1 MASSIIL
8 IFTLSVY
15 KLFTY
20 KACNNFKLP
29 LFFFSLLFL
38 IYNCYPFLILD
49 LKSTNKYYWASL
61 DIEIDIINSTILL
74 LINSFYL
81 LFLVGYK
88 LSFLLTK
95 KINPTHQI
103 KDGLYKSV
111 LKIVLLILFL
121 TIFIFYNDLFF
132 QSLISYEDNIEVGN
146 YGLYS
151 YLKYLFIFLF
161 AIILSQDKKITN
173 FRIILFVFFITFFS
187 FFSSDKDP
195 FLTIFVLLFY
205 IHYNKNSFRNLN
217 LLTSFLLLSVVL
229 FLFLPFFTYFR
240 TFRDIDGFYDWFVL
254 GNYSILSDTGGPL
267 LSLKLITENF
277 ANLDTNFFQ
286 NFVSFLPNNVREL
299 FAYTNLTVEFAKK
312 VSGLNY
318 YGQGYGFSM
327 IAESY
332 LYFKKNIFLFIFFVI
347 SSGFIYNFFIQ
358 LISKKLVTQQLSFFI
373 LSVISLQ
380 LSFSIVRSSYSGLIQ
395 SSIRFLIFFAMVG
408 LIYFFLKNINYKI
421 KKS

>member
-20 KACNNFKLP
+20 KACNSFKLP

-121 TIFIFYNDLFF
+121 TIFIFYNDLFIR
-132 QSLISYEDNIEVGN
+132 SLKSYEDNFEVSN
-146 YGLYS
+146 YGLYV

-161 AIILSQDKKITN
+161 TLILSDVKKITD
-173 FRIILFVFFITFFS
+173 FRIILFTICIILLS
-187 FFSSDKDP
+187 FFSSDKNP
-195 FLTIFVLLFY
+195 FLLLFILLFY

-277 ANLDTNFFQ
+277 VNLDTNFFQ
-286 NFVSFLPNNVREL
+286 NFVSFLPSIVREL
-299 FAYTNLTVEFAKK
+299 FAYTDLPVEFAKK

-327 IAESY
+327 ISESY

-347 SSGFIYNFFIQ
+347 SSGFVYNFSTQ
-358 LISKKLVTQQLSFFI
+358 LIFKKLVAQKISQYLLS
-373 LSVISLQ
+373 LISLQ
-380 LSFSIVRSSYSGLIQ
+380 LSFTILRSSYTGLLQ
-395 SSIRFLIFFAMVG
+395 SSFRYLITFIIIFLIYNFFKS
-408 LIYFFLKNINYKI
+408 LQNISYGK
-421 KKS
+421 